1 LSPETVGYDRRVL
14 RPGKRARLFLVRHG
28 QSAGNIA
35 ADVAQRAA
43 ATRLT
48 LETRDMDVDLSP
60 LGEEQSRATAIWAQ
74 KARLRHPRVFTSPYR
89 RADRTAELALEGVDR
104 RRDERLR
111 EREFGA
117 LDRLT
122 TRGVE
127 LQYPEQA
134 AARAFLGKFYH
145 RPPGGES
152 WVDVGLRIRSF
163 FGDVERVAGSD
174 EDIVVVTHRAVIL
187 MMRYVLEELDEATVL
202 AIDRD
207 FEVANCSVTTYRRTD
222 AGWTLAEFASV
233 SHLQP
238 HEVTRAGDYTGAPR

>member
-1 LSPETVGYDRRVL
+1 VL
-14 RPGKRARLFLVRHG
+14 RSGRGARLFLIRHG

-35 ADVAQRAA
+35 ADDALRAA
-43 ATRLT
+43 AARLS
-48 LETRDMDVDLSP
+48 LETRDMDVELST
-60 LGEEQSRATAIWAQ
+60 LGEEQARATARWAQ
-74 KARLRHPRVFTSPYR
+74 EAGLQHVRVYTSPYR
-89 RADRTAELALEGVDR
+89 RADQTASLALEGLPR
-104 RRDERLR
+104 RHDERLR

-127 LQYPEQA
+127 QLYPEQA

-163 FGDVERVAGSD
+163 LADVERVVGPD
-174 EDIVVVTHRAVIL
+174 EDVVVVTHRAVIL
-187 MMRYVLEELDEATVL
+187 MIRYVIEELDEATVL
-202 AIDRD
+202 AIDREN
-207 FEVANCSVTTYRRTD
+207 EVANCSVTTYRRRGS
-222 AGWTLAEFASV
+222 GWTLADFASV

-238 HEVTRAGDYTGAPR
+238 HEVTRAGDFTGLPR

>member
-1 LSPETVGYDRRVL
+1 MS
-14 RPGKRARLFLVRHG
+14 RPAKHRARLFLVRHG

-35 ADVAQRAA
+35 AENAHRGG
-43 ATRLT
+43 ATRLA

-60 LGEEQSRATAIWAQ
+60 LGEQQARATAKWAQ
-74 KARLRHPRVFTSPYR
+74 AAGLHQPRVFTSPYV
-89 RADRTAELALEGVDR
+89 RADRTADIALAGLPR

-127 LQYPEQA
+127 LQFPEQA

-163 FGDVERVAGSD
+163 LGDVERVATPD

-187 MMRYVLEELDEATVL
+187 MLRYVIEELDEAAVL
-202 AIDRD
+202 GIDRD
-207 FEVANCSVTTYRRTD
+207 FEVPNCSVTTYERTD
-222 AGWTLAEFASV
+222 TSWTVVDFASV
-233 SHLQP
+233 AHLDP